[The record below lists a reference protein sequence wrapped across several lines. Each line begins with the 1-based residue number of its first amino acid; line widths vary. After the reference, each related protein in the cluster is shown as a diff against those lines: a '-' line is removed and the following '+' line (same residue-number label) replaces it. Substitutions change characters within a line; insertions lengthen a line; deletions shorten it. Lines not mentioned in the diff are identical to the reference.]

1 MACNCKKKMVLED
14 TYGTKEDETF
24 LWKLNRYMW
33 RVIMFVLLLAMSCI
47 LVPILVFSII
57 YQMVFK
63 KEIRIVLPKYLG
75 KFLK

>member
-14 TYGTKEDETF
+14 RIGTKEEETL

-33 RVIMFVLLLAMSCI
+33 RGIMFVITLLLACI
-47 LVPILVFSII
+47 LVPILVFLIVYKMI
-57 YQMVFK
+57 FK
-63 KEIRIVLPKYLG
+63 NEINIVLPKFLG

>member
-1 MACNCKKKMVLED
+1 
-14 TYGTKEDETF
+14 
-24 LWKLNRYMW
+24 
-33 RVIMFVLLLAMSCI
+33 MFVLLLVMSCI
-47 LVPILVFSII
+47 LVPILVFSIV